1 MELYEE
7 IIIHALEKRQI
18 SLAALA
24 QTAYMEKIVE
34 GVCYRTLRRIKE
46 IVEDDSLTDEACF
59 WKIEEIVMTLEQ
71 IGSDGGARHDFG

>member
-7 IIIHALEKRQI
+7 IIIHALEKQQI
-18 SLAALA
+18 SLAALE
-24 QTAYMEKIVE
+24 QTSYMAKIVE

-59 WKIEEIVMTLEQ
+59 WKIEEIVVALEQ
-71 IGSDGGARHDFG
+71 IGSDGGTRHDFG

>member
-7 IIIHALEKRQI
+7 IIIHALEKQQI

-24 QTAYMEKIVE
+24 QASCMEKIVE

-46 IVEDDSLTDEACF
+46 IVEDDSLTDEDCF
-59 WKIEEIVMTLEQ
+59 WKIEEIVVALEQ
-71 IGSDGGARHDFG
+71 IGSDGGNAA

>member
-7 IIIHALEKRQI
+7 IIINALEKRQI

-24 QTAYMEKIVE
+24 QDSCMEKIVE

-59 WKIEEIVMTLEQ
+59 WKIEEIVAALEQ
-71 IGSDGGARHDFG
+71 IGSDGGTRHDFG